1 MIRRAVRPT
10 LLKPPIPRTGSAV
23 PTGRL
28 ARLSRF
34 GGLAAGVA
42 GGMIGEGARQLVSG
56 KRPALGDLLL
66 TPGNIVRVTD
76 RLAKLRG
83 AAMKLGQLVSLDSG
97 DLLPPELTEI
107 LARLRADAE
116 PMPARQLG
124 TVLAGQWGGDWKSKL
139 SAFDANPIAAASIGQ
154 VHRGRTRDG
163 RPLAIKVQYPGV
175 AKSIDSDVDNVATL
189 LRLSGLVPKEL
200 DLAPLL
206 AIAKVQLREEADYVR
221 EGACLTRFGDLLA
234 GDPHFHVPDFLPELS
249 TPTILTMSY
258 AEGVPIESLTD
269 RPQAERDA
277 VAGRML
283 DLVLR
288 ELFDFGLMQTDP
300 NLANY
305 RYDAATGKI
314 VLLDFGATRE
324 ISPEIADLYRQMLR
338 AVRDGDR
345 AAALKALEAF
355 GLFDA
360 GTTAAHSDEVLALFD
375 LSAGMLLQEGAFDFG
390 DASWIKSMRGRGLAL
405 ASDRTMWRVPPAET
419 LFVQRK
425 LGGSYW
431 LAARLKARVD
441 LHALLDR
448 YL

>member
-1 MIRRAVRPT
+1 M
-10 LLKPPIPRTGSAV
+10 KPPVKSGAKSRGSAV

-42 GGMIGEGARQLVSG
+42 GGMIGEGARQLASG

-66 TPGNIVRVTD
+66 TPANIVRVTD

-116 PMPARQLG
+116 PMPPRQLG
-124 TVLAGQWGGDWKSKL
+124 AVLAAQWGADWQKKL

-154 VHRGRTRDG
+154 VHRGRTLDG
-163 RPLAIKVQYPGV
+163 QALAIKVQYPGV
-175 AKSIDSDVDNVATL
+175 ATSIDSDVDNVATL
-189 LRLSGLVPKEL
+189 MRLSGLVPKEL

-206 AIAKVQLREEADYVR
+206 TVAKAQLRDEANYTR
-221 EGACLTRFGDLLA
+221 EGACLARFGELLA
-234 GDPHFHVPDFLPELS
+234 GDPHFHVPAFLPELS

-258 AEGVPIESLTD
+258 AAGVPIESLTD

-277 VAGRML
+277 VAGQML

-305 RYDAATGKI
+305 RYDDATGKI

-324 ISPEIADLYRQMLR
+324 ISSDIADLYRQMLR
-338 AVRDGDR
+338 AVRDGDK
-345 AAALKALEAF
+345 AAALVALEAF

-360 GTTAAHSDEVLALFD
+360 QTPPAHRDEVLALFD
-375 LSAGMLLQEGAFDFG
+375 LSAGMLLTEGAFDFG
-390 DASWIKSMRGRGLAL
+390 DAGWIRTMRGRGLAL
-405 ASDRTMWRVPPAET
+405 ASDRSAWRVPPVET

-441 LHALLDR
+441 LRDLLDR